1 MFEDEKRKLAETAAQ
16 FTKYLGEALTKLDE
30 HAKDVAFN
38 AARVLK
44 AESDPTRS
52 VSDAVMS
59 LLESVAEI
67 DAITEEVGLQT
78 GLSIRTIVEHGAG
91 IGKAAEVKVAQ
102 AQESDC
108 HSKQNASV
116 RKQVWDMTGGKC
128 AYCDTALAPDGNGSL
143 SFVVEHVVPTS
154 QGGPDNLANYVPAC
168 MSCNTSKGADHV
180 LLFIQRRFPNRAR
193 PAQPYVPERM
203 E

>member
-1 MFEDEKRKLAETAAQ
+1 MR
-16 FTKYLGEALTKLDE
+16 
-30 HAKDVAFN
+30 
-38 AARVLK
+38 ARSQSG
-44 AESDPTRS
+44 SDPTRS
-52 VSDAVMS
+52 VSNAVIS

-108 HSKQNASV
+108 HSQTE
-116 RKQVWDMTGGKC
+116 RIRPQTQVWDMTGGKC
-128 AYCDTALAPDGNGSL
+128 AYCTQRLRLTRTGRCPSW
-143 SFVVEHVVPTS
+143 SRHVVPTS
-154 QGGPDNLANYVPAC
+154 QGESPDNLANYVLAC

-180 LLFIQRRFPNRAR
+180 LLFIQRRFPNRAGR
-193 PAQPYVPERM
+193 RSHSRRHGMTYRRKEVIGPHALYWRM
-203 E
+203 PLCRNSAARWMPW